1 MKRMILISSLLFA
14 FLLAGPLAQAEPS
27 LDDLKIG
34 FEAIQEWQIDLARE
48 TAQKLYE
55 ADPNDPLV
63 LALVASVKL
72 QTSDYEGASHFFQ
85 RAKAAGAPE
94 IVLADAQL
102 AEATKVA
109 TKGYVESVSPN
120 FIVRHEPGKD
130 AVLVPYALETLEAT
144 LDRVGKLLGF
154 KPQSR
159 IVVEFYPSAATL
171 AAVSS
176 LTEEEISNSGTI
188 ALCKWNRLMVT
199 TPRAIVFGYRWRDTL
214 SHELVHLLISG
225 ASKNTVPIWL
235 HEGIAKFAE
244 TAWRDVPGLSLSVEA
259 QERLKAAAIKK
270 TLIPFAKMHP
280 SMAKLKTQEESS
292 LAFSEVFTFI
302 EFLVEKKGWEGMR
315 ELLSK
320 LSEGMTMEAA
330 VKRVHGKEFAKLTK
344 VWKAGLPKR
353 VIKKEGRAIGQERKL
368 VIKKRSNTPDDK
380 LQGLTKK
387 SRRFARAAD
396 LLYARGRL
404 VAARK
409 ELEKAYA
416 ITKSPLLSAK
426 IANMALASG
435 DLEAAEKASRKAIE
449 GIPDLPGPNLTLA
462 EVLIRQDKAQEAGDV
477 IDAAVDINPFDPR
490 VHSLKLAVLGPEG
503 DKEETS
509 NAQLALAILNQDNRI
524 RKPDLG
530 VGGLISIQAE
540 PFSRVFIVREEEH
553 GPQTY
558 ATGLVTPTS
567 SLVIRPGTVKIK
579 LVPPTGT
586 ASFHEVQIT
595 ATPESG
601 KIQKIDLNEQGS

>member
-1 MKRMILISSLLFA
+1 
-14 FLLAGPLAQAEPS
+14 
-27 LDDLKIG
+27 
-34 FEAIQEWQIDLARE
+34 
-48 TAQKLYE
+48 
-55 ADPNDPLV
+55 
-63 LALVASVKL
+63 
-72 QTSDYEGASHFFQ
+72 
-85 RAKAAGAPE
+85 
-94 IVLADAQL
+94 
-102 AEATKVA
+102 
-109 TKGYVESVSPN
+109 
-120 FIVRHEPGKD
+120 
-130 AVLVPYALETLEAT
+130 
-144 LDRVGKLLGF
+144 
-154 KPQSR
+154 
-159 IVVEFYPSAATL
+159 
-171 AAVSS
+171 
-176 LTEEEISNSGTI
+176 
-188 ALCKWNRLMVT
+188 
-199 TPRAIVFGYRWRDTL
+199 
-214 SHELVHLLISG
+214 
-225 ASKNTVPIWL
+225 
-235 HEGIAKFAE
+235 
-244 TAWRDVPGLSLSVEA
+244 
-259 QERLKAAAIKK
+259 
-270 TLIPFAKMHP
+270 
-280 SMAKLKTQEESS
+280 
-292 LAFSEVFTFI
+292 
-302 EFLVEKKGWEGMR
+302 
-315 ELLSK
+315 
-320 LSEGMTMEAA
+320 
-330 VKRVHGKEFAKLTK
+330 
-344 VWKAGLPKR
+344 
-353 VIKKEGRAIGQERKL
+353 
-368 VIKKRSNTPDDK
+368 
-380 LQGLTKK
+380 
-387 SRRFARAAD
+387 
-396 LLYARGRL
+396 L